1 VSTVEDMASAVKLA
15 YWDLNKA
22 AYLTARNAH
31 RTAQN
36 LGMKYQNWKH
46 KGAGE
51 GAASTPATTSAPS
64 GSGGKN
70 WGSEES
76 TTYYNT
82 QTTFYV
88 HTKREK

>member
-1 VSTVEDMASAVKLA
+1 VSVAEEAASTWAVA
-15 YWDLNKA
+15 HDVNRA
-22 AYLTARNAH
+22 AYHITKRVH

-64 GSGGKN
+64 SGGKQ
-70 WGSEES
+70 WSSEES
-76 TTYYNT
+76 TTFYNT
-82 QTTFYV
+82 QTTYYV
-88 HTKREK
+88 HTRREK